1 MSGIIVA
8 LIGICG
14 TILGTLIGGISTHL
28 LHYKNRKFE
37 ETKIINESIHYLL
50 EVFFLVNRLNPEKM
64 IKAYSDYC
72 GQEIRKIFPEANDN
86 SIESIKKQLHSQLKN
101 TIVPLSQKY
110 SFEKLKELENDYKSM
125 LDKLSIVLPVDAY
138 YLRGKN
144 DVKSLLNLLSDYLKE
159 VEFTGIEKEDVLRN
173 LINNMQSS
181 LTTKAIDEYADG
193 IKKELIVL
201 LSKTDRYN
209 RKIGKKTIDD
219 IVSTMLTEDEKRE
232 INTLI
237 GSVLEQIK
245 KDAAKTTVS

>member
-14 TILGTLIGGISTHL
+14 TILGTLIGVISTHL
-28 LHYKNRKFE
+28 LHYKNRKSE

-173 LINNMQSS
+173 LISNMQSS

-201 LSKTDRYN
+201 LSKTDRHN

-219 IVSTMLTEDEKRE
+219 IVSTMLTEDEKRD
-232 INTLI
+232 INT
-237 GSVLEQIK
+237 VLEQIK
-245 KDAAKTTVS
+245 KDSAKTTVS

>member
-1 MSGIIVA
+1 MRHRISGIIVA

-50 EVFFLVNRLNPEKM
+50 EVFFLVNRLNLEKM

-86 SIESIKKQLHSQLKN
+86 SIESIKKQIHSQLKN

-144 DVKSLLNLLSDYLKE
+144 DVKSLLNLLSDCLKE

-173 LINNMQSS
+173 LLSNMQSS

-193 IKKELIVL
+193 IKKELTVL

-209 RKIGKKTIDD
+209 RKIGKKTIDG
-219 IVSTMLTEDEKRE
+219 IVSTMLTEDEKRD
-232 INTLI
+232 INT
-237 GSVLEQIK
+237 VLEQIK
-245 KDAAKTTVS
+245 KDATKTTVS

>member
-50 EVFFLVNRLNPEKM
+50 EVFFLVNRLNLEKM

-101 TIVPLSQKY
+101 IIVPLSQKY

-144 DVKSLLNLLSDYLKE
+144 DVKSLLNLLSDCLKE

-173 LINNMQSS
+173 LLSNMQSS

-193 IKKELIVL
+193 IKKELTVL

-209 RKIGKKTIDD
+209 RKIGKKIIDG
-219 IVSTMLTEDEKRE
+219 IVSTMLTEDEKRD
-232 INTLI
+232 INT
-237 GSVLEQIK
+237 VLEQIK
-245 KDAAKTTVS
+245 KDAAKTIVS

>member
-50 EVFFLVNRLNPEKM
+50 EVFFLVNRLNLEKM

-101 TIVPLSQKY
+101 TIVPFSQKY

-144 DVKSLLNLLSDYLKE
+144 DVKSLLNLLSDCLKE

-173 LINNMQSS
+173 FISNMQSS

-193 IKKELIVL
+193 IKKELTVL

-209 RKIGKKTIDD
+209 RKIGKKIIDG
-219 IVSTMLTEDEKRE
+219 IVSTMLTEDEKRD
-232 INTLI
+232 INT
-237 GSVLEQIK
+237 VLEQIK
-245 KDAAKTTVS
+245 KDAAKTIVS